1 MEKNIVMETSKNALN
16 ELARRDGLEGWPKVA
31 AHLGLALLELAK
43 LVTEAEA
50 AKKQKL

>member
-1 MEKNIVMETSKNALN
+1 MEKNIVMETSKKTLN

-31 AHLGLALLELAK
+31 THLGLALLELAK

-50 AKKQKL
+50 AKKQQL

>member
-1 MEKNIVMETSKNALN
+1 MEKNIVMETSKKALN

-43 LVTEAEA
+43 LVTETEA
-50 AKKQKL
+50 AKKQQL